1 MEVCALQQSILPHG
15 SSVARKQMRKSKA
28 VDKKPF
34 KRAAPVTDFL
44 LRFPSFW
51 LLAVLSDLCFAHA
64 TPYSLL
70 LFSFSLSSVL
80 LHSPFLSP
88 FLTVSGHETR
98 ADLKL
103 TSNSQSSF
111 SVFYFPGWEVPNS
124 ILALA
129 SPGPHALT
137 GWVPPSLL
145 AALDAGPSPGIHTLS
160 SLSPAVLGSPVHVC
174 SLPLLTA
181 LLPLLPAN
189 VLACFCSPHAGDWP
203 QDLAR
208 HFTKPQL

>member
-1 MEVCALQQSILPHG
+1 
-15 SSVARKQMRKSKA
+15 MRKSKA
-28 VDKKPF
+28 VDKTPF

-137 GWVPPSLL
+137 GWVPP
-145 AALDAGPSPGIHTLS
+145 LS
-160 SLSPAVLGSPVHVC
+160 SCCSRCWSFPRDSHPVLPEPCCSWVSSPCLLSASPYCSSASAPSQCPCLFLLSPC
-174 SLPLLTA
+174 WR
-181 LLPLLPAN
+181 
-189 VLACFCSPHAGDWP
+189 LAPGPCTCLVSA
-203 QDLAR
+203 